1 MRNLTG
7 RTQNIHRLEER
18 LNHAEQYSR
27 INNIRNSGIDEKYE
41 IESSNETKH
50 KVISTFKEKSIS
62 RARHRIYRYS
72 TPPVE
77 IRAWK
82 EEADYCEIGAT
93 YYKDI
98 HSQGEEESKATWHLC
113 DRIPY

>member
-27 INNIRNSGIDEKYE
+27 INNIRNSGIDDKYE

-50 KVISTFKEKSIS
+50 KVISTLEEKASVELNIEDVDTAHRLSRYEPGQKRQIIVKLATASSI
-62 RARHRIYRYS
+62 A
-72 TPPVE
+72 
-77 IRAWK
+77 
-82 EEADYCEIGAT
+82 
-93 YYKDI
+93 
-98 HSQGEEESKATWHLC
+98 
-113 DRIPY
+113 